1 MSWLA
6 VGAILIIG
14 SYLLFGKSRG
24 SDFVQSLAGLVAA
37 ELEKTGEAEY
47 AINNYINSREFAA
60 FAKSSA
66 GQRSINDAATL
77 ALNEYKSQPA
87 KWRARRASAKGAAPS
102 PAVARTQ
109 R

>member
-1 MSWLA
+1 MSWLV
-6 VGAILIIG
+6 VGAILVIG

-24 SDFVQSLAGLVAA
+24 NDFVQSLKDLVAA
-37 ELEKTGEAEY
+37 ELEKVGEAEY

-77 ALNEYKSQPA
+77 ALNEYEAQPA
-87 KWRARRASAKGAAPS
+87 KWRARIASAKGAPPS
-102 PAVARTQ
+102 PAMARM
-109 R
+109 RR